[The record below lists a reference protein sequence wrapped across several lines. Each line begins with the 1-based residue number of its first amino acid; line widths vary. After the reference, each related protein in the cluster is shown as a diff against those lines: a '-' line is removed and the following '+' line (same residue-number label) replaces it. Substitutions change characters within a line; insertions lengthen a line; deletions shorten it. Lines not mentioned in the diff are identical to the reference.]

1 MDNEKWDA
9 WGDIHTDPDQQK
21 RIARAYKADCTP
33 LSISEEDCTGIFQ
46 GSHGRYATTLTDCNC
61 VDFKRRKIPCKHMYR
76 LAIDLGLFGNKSQ
89 AKSDQFARKVPK
101 GEREELAISMISRIE
116 NYPDEIQVE
125 IKKILLD
132 YLYHNHKPAYY
143 EDARKLFCTVEDGLF
158 QGDPC
163 RSHFL
168 DGYIRK
174 LRKDEIVELVKTNG
188 DEFPPDCKKK
198 EDMINWVISNTDK
211 YGEKLLPYCLKITPT
226 PEMNQVALSIYKYL
240 HRKFDEEAHKELFF
254 DPEDGCT
261 KWLEKGFPDDF
272 ETGLLN
278 LFGTNPLT
286 KSK

>member
-1 MDNEKWDA
+1 
-9 WGDIHTDPDQQK
+9 
-21 RIARAYKADCTP
+21 
-33 LSISEEDCTGIFQ
+33 
-46 GSHGRYATTLTDCNC
+46 
-61 VDFKRRKIPCKHMYR
+61 MYR

-174 LRKDEIVELVKTNG
+174 LRKDGGFWE
-188 DEFPPDCKKK
+188 
-198 EDMINWVISNTDK
+198 
-211 YGEKLLPYCLKITPT
+211 
-226 PEMNQVALSIYKYL
+226 SIYTL
-240 HRKFDEEAHKELFF
+240 VIPTASNSIS
-254 DPEDGCT
+254 
-261 KWLEKGFPDDF
+261 
-272 ETGLLN
+272 GLTYFRLVLKN
-278 LFGTNPLT
+278 LRLL
-286 KSK
+286 